1 MISPDL
7 AAAESTWVVL
17 VRLGLATGYM
27 CFDVVLGSLF
37 SFKVRLERTRC
48 SMRLGTM
55 GLWWLM
61 TPWGWG

>member
-48 SMRLGTM
+48 SNATGYYGLMMTYDALGV
-55 GLWWLM
+55 G
-61 TPWGWG
+61 